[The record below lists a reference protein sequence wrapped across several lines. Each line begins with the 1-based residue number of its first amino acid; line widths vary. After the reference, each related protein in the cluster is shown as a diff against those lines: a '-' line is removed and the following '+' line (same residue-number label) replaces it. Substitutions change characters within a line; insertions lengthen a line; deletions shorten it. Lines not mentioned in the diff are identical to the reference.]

1 MFISAKT
8 FIIARSTFMWSLAYF
23 LWTDPA
29 VIIDNMYVNIVGQ
42 AMQLVSDLG
51 GWRLGKLG

>member
-1 MFISAKT
+1 
-8 FIIARSTFMWSLAYF
+8 MWSLAYF

-51 GWRLGKLG
+51 GQSGLTM